1 MICSGSDNSDE
12 GNIARILIFTARSAE
27 EHAVG
32 SRNSWIPSYGSC
44 EDQGELQK
52 VPVEK
57 RTILQSNTR
66 WSYDSLGF
74 INWFVEKQMVNW
86 E

>member
-1 MICSGSDNSDE
+1 MWFVMRCSESDNSDE
-12 GNIARILIFTARSAE
+12 GNIARILIFAARSAE

-44 EDQGELQK
+44 EDQELQK

-57 RTILQSNTR
+57 YGPFCSPILVGDTEFFGV
-66 WSYDSLGF
+66 Y
-74 INWFVEKQMVNW
+74 FVCFV
-86 E
+86 

>member
-12 GNIARILIFTARSAE
+12 GNIARILIFAARSAE

-32 SRNSWIPSYGSC
+32 SRNSWIPSDGSC

-57 RTILQSNTR
+57 YGPFCSPILVGDFL
-66 WSYDSLGF
+66 YSLGY
-74 INWFVEKQMVNW
+74 IN
-86 E
+86 